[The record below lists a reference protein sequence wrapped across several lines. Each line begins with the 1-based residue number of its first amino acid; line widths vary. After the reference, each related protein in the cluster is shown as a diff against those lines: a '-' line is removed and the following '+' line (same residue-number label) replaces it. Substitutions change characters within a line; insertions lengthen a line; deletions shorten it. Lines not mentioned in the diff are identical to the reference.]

1 MENITKDIRFLTETL
16 EHRQS
21 ATEEEER
28 AADYVMGRLM
38 PYVDS
43 VRKSR
48 CRVVE
53 NFRLVLGAYY
63 GEFVVTCL
71 LAFWWPTVAFFYGFA
86 VFLAYVAEVIG
97 YPVFSRFLAYYE
109 SSSVSGYKEAKDS
122 HRLLVFT
129 AYLDTD
135 NSPIVDSS
143 GLPLI
148 RYFHRA
154 VMAGMILVLASCAI
168 DAYGVYL
175 ETSNPFTWYIR
186 LGCLIAFTVT
196 ACGLFLVSFGAD
208 ASQGANHNASGIA
221 ALLDIAE
228 RIHHNPIAEASV
240 LFYFSGGHFANM
252 AGMRGLVREMA
263 SRGKEAYIINLE
275 GVGAG
280 DLCYS
285 EAEGVL
291 LRAACSKQLVHA
303 AKRLAEQYK
312 ARSARVHD
320 FATNAYLPLIRGLK
334 SISILGLDENDLPV
348 NYGADEDIRM
358 KLDPDAIVKAAR
370 FAESIGRTVMEN
382 QITLS

>member
-28 AADYVMGRLM
+28 AADYIMGRLA

-53 NFRLVLGAYY
+53 NFRLILGAYY

-71 LAFWWPTVAFFYGFA
+71 FAFWWPTVAFFYGFC

-109 SSSVSGYKEAKDS
+109 SSSVSGYKEGVQTD
-122 HRLLVFT
+122 RLLVFT

-135 NSPIVDSS
+135 NSPIADSS

-154 VMAGMILVLASCAI
+154 VMVGMVLVLATCAI

-175 ETSNPFTWYIR
+175 ETSNPYTWYIR
-186 LGCLIAFTVT
+186 LGCLVVFAVIAC
-196 ACGLFLVSFGAD
+196 ALLLISFGAD

-221 ALLDIAE
+221 ALLAIAE
-228 RIHHNPIAEASV
+228 RVNREPIANASV
-240 LFYFSGGHFANM
+240 LFHFSGGHFANM
-252 AGMRGLVREMA
+252 AGMRGLVREIA

-285 EAEGVL
+285 ESEGVL
-291 LRAACSKQLVHA
+291 LRATCSKQLVNA
-303 AKRLAEQYK
+303 ARELAAQYK

-334 SISILGLDENDLPV
+334 SISILGLDEDNLPV

-358 KLDPDAIVKAAR
+358 RLDPGAIMNAAC
-370 FAESIGRTVMEN
+370 FAESIGRAVLEN
-382 QITLS
+382 RAPAS